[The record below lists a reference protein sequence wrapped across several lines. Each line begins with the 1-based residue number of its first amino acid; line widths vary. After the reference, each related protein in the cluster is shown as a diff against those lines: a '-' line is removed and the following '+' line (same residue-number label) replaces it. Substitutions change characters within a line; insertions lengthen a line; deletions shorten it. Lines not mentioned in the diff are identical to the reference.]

1 MPFLKL
7 VSCVVAISHFRFL
20 NERYRCDMTSNWLRL
35 GFVGAGLGIIFAFLA
50 QVSPAAATVFNGKS
64 FSLANGLQ
72 VVVVSNHRVPIVT
85 HMIYYRVGA
94 IDEPAGQSGI
104 AHFLEHLM
112 FKGTKTTAPGEFSAI
127 VARNGGRE
135 NAFTTPDATSYF
147 QSIARDRLEVVMRIE
162 ADRMTNLVL
171 TGEVIEPERQVV
183 LEERRSRV
191 ENEPSSQLREE
202 VQAALYLNHP
212 YRKPII
218 GWEHEI
224 RALTH
229 EQIVDFYDKWYAPNN
244 AIVVMSGDITVA
256 DARTLAEKYYGVI
269 PARPLPVR
277 QEWREP
283 PQRTDRRVELKHPQV
298 QQPSWTLRYLTPS
311 YAYGDTQHVYA
322 LQVLEAILS
331 GGATSRLY
339 KSLVVEQQV
348 AVSAGA
354 WYSPSSRGPTA
365 FGFSATPRSVDGIAA
380 VEVAVSAEIARL
392 LKDGVTEDE
401 VARAIARLQANAIFA
416 RDSNRAPART
426 LGGALVIGRSVDDVE
441 SWPEH
446 IGAVT
451 ATAVEDAAR
460 AVFEDRPTVTTL
472 LLPAQKS

>member
-1 MPFLKL
+1 MPLLKL
-7 VSCVVAISHFRFL
+7 VSWMAATSHFRFL
-20 NERYRCDMTSNWLRL
+20 DERDRCDMTFSWLRL
-35 GFVGAGLGIIFAFLA
+35 RFVGAGLSIFFAALA
-50 QVSPAAATVFNGKS
+50 QISPATATVFDGKS
-64 FSLANGLQ
+64 FSLANGLK

-94 IDEPAGQSGI
+94 LDEPAGQSGI

-112 FKGTKTTAPGEFSAI
+112 FKGTKTMAPGEFSAI

-135 NAFTTPDATSYF
+135 NAFTTSDATAYF

-171 TGEVIEPERQVV
+171 TDEVIEPERQVV

-191 ENEPSSQLREE
+191 ENEPSAQLHEE
-202 VQAALYLNHP
+202 AQAALYLNHP

-224 RALTH
+224 RAFTR
-229 EQIVDFYDKWYAPNN
+229 EQIVDFYNKWYAPNN

-269 PARPLPVR
+269 SARPLPVR

-322 LQVLEAILS
+322 LQVLEEILS
-331 GGATSRLY
+331 GGSTSRLY

-380 VEVAVSAEIARL
+380 VEVAMSAEIDRL

-401 VARAIARLQANAIFA
+401 VMRAVARLQAAAIFA

-441 SWPEH
+441 SWPER
-446 IGAVT
+446 IGETT
-451 ATAVEDAAR
+451 ADDVIRAAR
-460 AVFEDRPTVTTL
+460 AVFADRPSVTTL

>member
-1 MPFLKL
+1 
-7 VSCVVAISHFRFL
+7 
-20 NERYRCDMTSNWLRL
+20 MTSNRLRRIL
-35 GFVGAGLGIIFAFLA
+35 VGAGLAVFTSLLA
-50 QVSPAAATVFNGKS
+50 PPLPAIAEVFNGKS

-85 HMIYYRVGA
+85 HMVYYRVGA
-94 IDEPAGQSGI
+94 LDEPAGQSGI

-135 NAFTTPDATSYF
+135 NAFTTSDATSYF

-171 TGEVIEPERQVV
+171 TDEIIEPERQVV

-191 ENEPSSQLREE
+191 ENEPSSQLHEE
-202 VQAALYLNHP
+202 AQAALYLNHP
-212 YRKPII
+212 YRKPTI

-224 RALTH
+224 RALTR
-229 EQIVDFYDKWYAPNN
+229 EQIVDFYGKWYAPNN

-298 QQPSWTLRYLTPS
+298 RQPSWTLRYLTPS

-322 LQVLEAILS
+322 LQVLEEILS
-331 GGATSRLY
+331 GSSTSRLY
-339 KSLVVEQQV
+339 NSLVVEQQV
-348 AVSAGA
+348 AVSTGA
-354 WYSPSSRGPTA
+354 WYRASARGPTA
-365 FGFSATPRSVDGIAA
+365 FGFSATPRSVDGVAA
-380 VEVAVSAEIARL
+380 VEKAMLAEIERL
-392 LKDGVTEDE
+392 LKDGVTEEE
-401 VARAIARLQANAIFA
+401 VARAIARMQANAIFA
-416 RDSNRAPART
+416 RDSNRVPART
-426 LGGALVIGRSVDDVE
+426 LGGALVIGRSVEDVE

-451 ATAVEDAAR
+451 AAEVAR
-460 AVFEDRPTVTTL
+460 AAHAVFADRPSVTTL
-472 LLPAQKS
+472 LLPAQET

>member
-1 MPFLKL
+1 
-7 VSCVVAISHFRFL
+7 
-20 NERYRCDMTSNWLRL
+20 MTSSSLHLRL
-35 GFVGAGLGIIFAFLA
+35 AGAGFGIFFTLLA
-50 QVSPAAATVFNGKS
+50 PVLPATAMVFNGKS
-64 FSLANGLQ
+64 FLLANGLQ

-112 FKGTKTTAPGEFSAI
+112 FKGTKTIAPGEFSAI

-147 QSIARDRLEVVMRIE
+147 QSISRDRLEVVMRIE

-171 TGEVIEPERQVV
+171 TAEVIEPERQVV
-183 LEERRSRV
+183 LEERRSRI

-202 VQAALYLNHP
+202 AQAALYLNHP
-212 YRKPII
+212 YRKPVI

-224 RALTH
+224 RALTY
-229 EQIVDFYDKWYAPNN
+229 EQIIYFYNKWYAPNN

-277 QEWREP
+277 QKWREP
-283 PQRTDRRVELKHPQV
+283 PQRTDRRVVLKHSQV
-298 QQPSWTLRYLTPS
+298 RQPSWTLRYLTPS
-311 YAYGDTQHVYA
+311 YAYGETKHVYA

-339 KSLVVEQQV
+339 KALVVEKQV

-354 WYSPSSRGPTA
+354 WYSPSFRGPTT
-365 FGFSATPRSVDGIAA
+365 FGFSAIPRSMERVTD
-380 VEVAVSAEIARL
+380 VEVAMSAEIARL
-392 LKDGVTEDE
+392 LKDGVTEAE
-401 VARAIARLQANAIFA
+401 VTRAIVRLQANAIFA

-426 LGGALVIGRSVDDVE
+426 LGGALIIGRSVDDVE
-441 SWPEH
+441 SWPEY
-446 IGAVT
+446 IGEVT
-451 ATAVEDAAR
+451 AAAVEEAAR
-460 AVFEDRPTVTTL
+460 AVFADRPSLTTL
-472 LLPAQKS
+472 LLPAQKL